1 MNHYCNPE
9 ESEKSSDVIKES
21 MQTNCPLKPKMTF
34 IAYAVMIY
42 FLTGSKALTTQSLL
56 LARNPSLITREFQYQ
71 RVVVW
76 ITLRGLN
83 H

>member
-1 MNHYCNPE
+1 
-9 ESEKSSDVIKES
+9 
-21 MQTNCPLKPKMTF
+21 MTF

-56 LARNPSLITREFQYQ
+56 LARNPSPVTSEFQYQ

-76 ITLRGLN
+76 ITLGGLN